1 MEKEKQE
8 SQKSNYTGCLIAFF
22 IILIIIFIIIAI
34 GMISNTSKEQDKIN
48 HENELI
54 SQGKIKNASEIVE
67 EVAELLKNRDVTRIN
82 EYLSDNFSYFGK
94 NNYESKTIDKLFSD
108 LQYLSSSY
116 DIEKR
121 GNDLEDKETYR
132 IYWNVVEQNKNL
144 GRTNQY
150 YCLQQITI
158 ILKKVVKEDIIT
170 YEIEKIILTDN

>member
-1 MEKEKQE
+1 MEEEKQK
-8 SQKSNYTGCLIAFF
+8 SPKSNYTGCLIAFF
-22 IILIIIFIIIAI
+22 IMLIIIFIIIAI
-34 GMISNTSKEQDKIN
+34 GMTSTTSKEQDEIN

-54 SQGKIKNASEIVE
+54 SQGKTKNASEIIE
-67 EVAELLKNRDVTRIN
+67 EVAELLKNRDMIKFN
-82 EYLSDNFSYFGK
+82 EYLSDNFIYLGK
-94 NNYESKTIDKLFSD
+94 NNYESKTIDKLFTD

-116 DIEKR
+116 DIEER

-150 YCLQQITI
+150 YCLQKITI
-158 ILKKVVKEDIIT
+158 TLKKVVKEDVIT